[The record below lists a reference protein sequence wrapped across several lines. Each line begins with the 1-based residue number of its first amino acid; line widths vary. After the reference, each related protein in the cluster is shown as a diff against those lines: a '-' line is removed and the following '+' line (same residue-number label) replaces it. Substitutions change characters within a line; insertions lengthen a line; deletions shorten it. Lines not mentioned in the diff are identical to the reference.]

1 MEGVEKRK
9 GGKKLIEVMKPYE
22 KWFEKEIPTF
32 YTARQIQVVA
42 LLETVDPCIFRTDVE
57 GLDVI
62 STVAGFE
69 NRGIITRSLIFKRKK
84 VAARRRTGKQ
94 LLRKLFENIPS
105 DTEKQQCFLNQGLCG
120 RCIDCTLF
128 GYTNPNGQRQSRVH
142 DGVCFSIRPYE
153 SIYEVFNW
161 NAIQEDTQAPGQAF
175 GDIEV
180 IKPGV
185 VYPDVS
191 TLQSVTYD
199 EFIYYLWCILNT
211 RRYGAVTSR
220 TGRVKVKLVAILF
233 GDSELVTSLEL
244 TQKYYDVLKK
254 EKLLDQVVLS
264 IDTLAK
270 FSDEVIK
277 SLVEENANSHYE
289 LLDLANTETFLRDF
303 RRQYVEDIEVFYNLI
318 RELEV
323 KFEKRKK

>member
-1 MEGVEKRK
+1 MGGVEKRK
-9 GGKKLIEVMKPYE
+9 GGKKLIKMVKPYE

-32 YTARQIQVVA
+32 YTAKQIQVVT
-42 LLETVDPCIFRTDVE
+42 LLETIDPCIFRTDVE

-62 STVAGFE
+62 STVAGIE
-69 NRGIITRSLIFKRKK
+69 NKDIITRSLIFKRKK

-94 LLRKLFENIPS
+94 LLRKLLENVPS
-105 DTEKQQCFLNQGLCG
+105 DAKDQCFLNQGLCG

-191 TLQSVTYD
+191 TMQSVTYE

-220 TGRVKVKLVAILF
+220 TGRAKVKPVAILF
-233 GDSELVTSLEL
+233 SDSELVTSLEL

-254 EKLLDQVVLS
+254 EKLLDQIVLS
-264 IDTLAK
+264 IDVLAK

-289 LLDLANTETFLRDF
+289 LLDLANTETFLKDF
-303 RRQYVEDIEVFYNLI
+303 RRYYVKDTEVFYNLI
-318 RELEV
+318 KELEGRV
-323 KFEKRKK
+323 EKRKK

>member
-1 MEGVEKRK
+1 
-9 GGKKLIEVMKPYE
+9 LIKMMKPYE

-32 YTARQIQVVA
+32 YTAKQIQVVT
-42 LLETVDPCIFRTDVE
+42 LLETIDPCIFRTDVE

-62 STVAGFE
+62 STVAGIE
-69 NRGIITRSLIFKRKK
+69 NKDIITRSLIFKRKK

-94 LLRKLFENIPS
+94 LLRKLLENVPS
-105 DTEKQQCFLNQGLCG
+105 DAKDQCFLNQGLCG

-128 GYTNPNGQRQSRVH
+128 GYVNPNGQRQSRVH

-220 TGRVKVKLVAILF
+220 TGRAKVKPVAILF
-233 GDSELVTSLEL
+233 SDSELITSLEL

-254 EKLLDQVVLS
+254 EKLLDQIVLS
-264 IDTLAK
+264 IEVLAK

-289 LLDLANTETFLRDF
+289 LLDLANTETFLKDF
-303 RRQYVEDIEVFYNLI
+303 RRYYVKDTEVFYNLI
-318 RELEV
+318 KELEGRV
-323 KFEKRKK
+323 EKRKK